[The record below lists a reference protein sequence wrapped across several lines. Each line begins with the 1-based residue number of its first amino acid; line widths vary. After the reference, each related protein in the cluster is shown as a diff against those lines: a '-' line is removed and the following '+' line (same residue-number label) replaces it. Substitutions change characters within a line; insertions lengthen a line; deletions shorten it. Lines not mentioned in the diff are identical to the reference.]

1 MNRQMT
7 VLTIAV
13 VFSLFIQAYL
23 IFQLTNEVI
32 RLDNQYHLTEY
43 QPNGIANFPIL
54 IPKDQGCE
62 IDNYEAKGESL

>member
-32 RLDNQYHLTEY
+32 RLDNRYHLTDY
-43 QPNGIANFPIL
+43 QPTGMGNLPIL
-54 IPKDQGCE
+54 NPKDQGCE
-62 IDNYEAKGESL
+62 IDSYETKRESL

>member
-32 RLDNQYHLTEY
+32 RLDNRYHFSDN
-43 QPNGIANFPIL
+43 QSKGMANFPIL
-54 IPKDQGCE
+54 IPKDKGCE
-62 IDNYEAKGESL
+62 IDSYDTKRESL